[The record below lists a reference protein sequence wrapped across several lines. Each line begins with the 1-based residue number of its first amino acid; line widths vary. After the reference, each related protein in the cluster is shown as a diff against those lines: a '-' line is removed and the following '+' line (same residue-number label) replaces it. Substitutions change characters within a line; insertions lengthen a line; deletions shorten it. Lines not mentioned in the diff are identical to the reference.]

1 MSSSPWTHDVHGL
14 LKPKFRGLI
23 HLYAIAPMLIAG
35 IVLLMLAPSTG
46 LKFAVGLYV
55 FGVVGMLTSSATYH
69 RAHVTEKTRVWLRR
83 LDHAM
88 IGVTVAGTYT
98 PVVVLV
104 LDGPLRATLL
114 GLLWAGAI
122 GNFVT
127 SLAFPATPRA
137 VRAAVFIALGW
148 GGAVAMPWIW
158 THGGVPAFVLVVVG
172 ALLYSAGAVIYALR
186 KPNPW
191 PAVFGF
197 HEIFH
202 ALVLAA
208 AVSHFAAVAL
218 VIANAS

>member
-1 MSSSPWTHDVHGL
+1 MSANPWSHDVHGL
-14 LKPKFRGLI
+14 LKPKFRGLL
-23 HLYAIAPMLIAG
+23 HLYAIAPMLLAG
-35 IVLLMLAPSTG
+35 VIMLLLAPTSG
-46 LKFAVGLYV
+46 LKFAVAVYI

-69 RAHVTEKTRVWLRR
+69 RAHVTEKTRTWLRR

-114 GLLWAGAI
+114 SLLWAGAI

-137 VRAAVFIALGW
+137 VRAAVFVVLGW
-148 GGAVAMPWIW
+148 GGAIAMPWIW
-158 THGGVPAFVLVVVG
+158 THGGVLAFSLVIAG
-172 ALLYSAGAVIYALR
+172 AAMYSTGAVIYALR
-186 KPNPW
+186 RPNPW
-191 PAVFGF
+191 PDVFGF

-202 ALVLAA
+202 SLVLGAA
-208 AVSHFAAVAL
+208 ICHFAAVAL
-218 VIANAS
+218 VIHNAA

>member
-1 MSSSPWTHDVHGL
+1 MSTTPWSHDVHGL

-23 HLYAIAPMLIAG
+23 HLYSIGPMLLAG
-35 IVLLMLAPSTG
+35 IILLALAPTPG
-46 LKFAVGLYV
+46 LKLAVGIYV
-55 FGVVGMLTSSATYH
+55 FGVVGMLTTSATYH
-69 RAHVTEKTRVWLRR
+69 RAHVTEKTRAWLRR

-88 IGVTVAGTYT
+88 IGITVAGTYT

-122 GNFVT
+122 GNFIT

-137 VRAAVFIALGW
+137 VRAGVFIALGW
-148 GGAVAMPWIW
+148 GGAIAMPWIW
-158 THGGVPAFVLVVVG
+158 THGGVLAFALVVLGAIMYSVG
-172 ALLYSAGAVIYALR
+172 AAVYALR

-191 PAVFGF
+191 PSVFGF

-208 AVSHFAAVAL
+208 AISHFAAVAL
-218 VIANAS
+218 VVARAG